1 MEQGVL
7 EQQVVVGAGAS
18 LMLRGC
24 SAGGHRAAGVKYRL
38 VRVGVTASIPL
49 NYNYVFNLRL
59 LVDRLRKE
67 APSLN
72 HFFYFHVPVPDD
84 DQEGDAHEGRH
95 GYGKEVELL
104 LLQDKKMLAQK

>member
-49 NYNYVFNLRL
+49 DYYFVFNS
-59 LVDRLRKE
+59 D
-67 APSLN
+67 
-72 HFFYFHVPVPDD
+72 Y
-84 DQEGDAHEGRH
+84 
-95 GYGKEVELL
+95 
-104 LLQDKKMLAQK
+104 